1 MIIDY
6 SQMQHLTENN
16 LELKVT
22 QEWVAASKS
31 KIKSMGSNFIPQVSL
46 YAKTENENANKIGK
60 NTSTGIFANL
70 NLFNGFK
77 DVEQNK
83 ITGLDYE
90 LKKLSKQKSYNDL
103 IFLAKS
109 DYWQALK
116 TQEYIKMLEEYQNIN
131 KSNRSLISKKVQGGL
146 IPRSEELNSKKV
158 DFNISEEMVKAKD
171 ELNIL
176 KSDLRKLFTIKKD
189 EPVEFKGSIDTDKL
203 DLKVSEN
210 KIDLALVKAE
220 EERGQAEKL
229 SSSLWRMPKVNL
241 YADQSFSEL
250 RDGEL
255 LDKHDNQPRVFGIS
269 VILPLI
275 GEKNIESMEEQAKK
289 RELEALTLKRKAQL
303 IERENE
309 DEKRLIAINYLKN
322 SIERSKNKV
331 DLSKEILTKVTA
343 EFKSGIKEADSLND
357 SAEKYIEAQKDLLDH
372 KIEYILAIEQA
383 QLNNLE

>member
-6 SQMQHLTENN
+6 SQIQQLAENN

-22 QEWVAASKS
+22 QQWVASSQA
-31 KIKSMGSNFIPQVSL
+31 KIKSVGSHFIPEVSL
-46 YAKTENENANKIGK
+46 YAKFENENIHKIGK
-60 NTSTGIFANL
+60 NTSTGIFANM

-83 ITGLDYE
+83 IAGLDYE
-90 LKKLSKQKSYNDL
+90 VKKLSRQKSYNDL

-131 KSNRSLISKKVQGGL
+131 KSNRSLITKKVLGGL
-146 IPRSEELNSKKV
+146 IPKSEELNSKKV
-158 DFNISEEMVKAKD
+158 EFNISEEMVKAKD

-176 KSDLRKLFTIKKD
+176 KSDLRKLFTIKRD
-189 EPVEFKGSIDTDKL
+189 EPIEFQGNIDTDKMNL
-203 DLKVSEN
+203 LVSDN
-210 KIDLALVKAE
+210 KLDLALVKAE
-220 EERGQAEKL
+220 EERGQAEKV

-250 RDGEL
+250 RDGEF
-255 LDKHDNQPRVFGIS
+255 LDKTDNQPRVFGIK
-269 VILPLI
+269 VILPLL
-275 GEKNIESMEEQAKK
+275 GEKNNDSIEEQAKR
-289 RELEALTLKRKAQL
+289 REFEAINLKRKAQV

-309 DEKRLIAINYLKN
+309 DEKKLITINYLKN
-322 SIERSKNKV
+322 SIERSRNKV
-331 DLSKEILTKVTA
+331 ELSKEILTKITA
-343 EFKSGIKEADSLND
+343 EFKIGVKEADSLND

-383 QLNNLE
+383 HLNNLE